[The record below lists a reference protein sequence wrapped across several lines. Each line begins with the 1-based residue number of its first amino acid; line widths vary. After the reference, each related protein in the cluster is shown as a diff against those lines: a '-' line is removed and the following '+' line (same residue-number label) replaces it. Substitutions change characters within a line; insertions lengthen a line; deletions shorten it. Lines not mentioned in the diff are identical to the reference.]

1 MQNQQTSGFDSPVP
15 VLSLQKNVCCH
26 YCRKSQ
32 YVITC
37 FVHSKRTTNII
48 LETAKELIL
57 FYLSNVLNVRLYF
70 ANFVYLPMFRL
81 LLLNNKIKTIVLDLI
96 YLLYVYVAEV
106 NVVVC
111 QNIARLIISIVT
123 PTEET
128 KEDTKKEM

>member
-1 MQNQQTSGFDSPVP
+1 
-15 VLSLQKNVCCH
+15 
-26 YCRKSQ
+26 
-32 YVITC
+32 
-37 FVHSKRTTNII
+37 
-48 LETAKELIL
+48 
-57 FYLSNVLNVRLYF
+57 
-70 ANFVYLPMFRL
+70 MFRL